1 MYILVHVCIYT
12 KDVNLS
18 LFVSKFVFT
27 FLSSFDTGQVKFDV
41 LLFFSDS
48 AWICCLSWLLHINKL
63 SPACVL
69 LQ

>member
-48 AWICCLSWLLHINKL
+48 A
-63 SPACVL
+63 
-69 LQ
+69 